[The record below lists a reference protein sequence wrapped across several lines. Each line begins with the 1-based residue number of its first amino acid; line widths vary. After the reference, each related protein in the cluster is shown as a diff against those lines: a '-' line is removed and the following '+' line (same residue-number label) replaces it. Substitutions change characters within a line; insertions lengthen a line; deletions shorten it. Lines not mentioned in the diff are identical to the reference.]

1 MKRRK
6 PFVAPALA
14 GILPFRLTAH
24 AAQSRTEN
32 KNLVSDKALAF
43 GSDHAGNAGLRRA
56 AQIRPLNSTKS

>member
-1 MKRRK
+1 MSARK
-6 PFVAPALA
+6 PFVVPALA
-14 GILPFRLTAH
+14 GVLGFRLRAN